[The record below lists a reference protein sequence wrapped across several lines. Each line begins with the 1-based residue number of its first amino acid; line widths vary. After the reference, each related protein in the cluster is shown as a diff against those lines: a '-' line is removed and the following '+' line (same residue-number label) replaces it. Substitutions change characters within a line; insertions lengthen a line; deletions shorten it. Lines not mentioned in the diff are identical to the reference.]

1 MNNELSIIVAA
12 CYVRVSTIEQA
23 KNGNSIPEQTE
34 RIQKYCEAMGW
45 TLYKIYTDAGYSGSN
60 QNRPGLQALVA
71 DAKAHRINKV
81 IVYKL
86 DRLSRSQKDTL
97 NLIEDVFLANGV
109 DFVSMSENFDTST
122 PFGRAMVGILAVFA
136 QLEREQIKE
145 RMYMGKEAVAKRGGY
160 VGGPKVPYGYRVED
174 GEYVLDEFAKLQ
186 VQEVF
191 RLTLEG
197 YTPFEVAKSLNSR
210 GLLRDG
216 NPWSARNVRLA
227 LVQKAYIGYKKFGN
241 VWHKSGHEQ
250 AIDAETFEA
259 VQKIVG
265 DKREKAFLSNPK
277 PGLATSYLA
286 GLIFCAHCGSRFSL
300 CTDNYRRNGN
310 VTFYRYYRCNT
321 RAGRTPGRK
330 NSACD
335 NVSWRAEKLE
345 ELVFS
350 EIRKLALSP
359 QTETDARKTRDGT
372 EALQK
377 ELVKID
383 TQINRLLDLYAI
395 GSIPVDAVQKRI
407 EEANAQKGAIEAEIA
422 AIRQRETE
430 ETDRK
435 AAFQLALS
443 LSGVLDR
450 GEFREI
456 RAILMALIDKIVVDG
471 EDITIFW
478 NF

>member
-1 MNNELSIIVAA
+1 MNNELSRVVAA

-45 TLYKIYTDAGYSGSN
+45 TLYKVYTDAGYSGSN

-81 IVYKL
+81 VVYKL

-97 NLIEDVFLANGV
+97 NLIEDVFLENGV

-160 VGGPKVPYGYRVED
+160 VGGPKVPYGYRVEN

-197 YTPFEVAKSLNSR
+197 YTPFEVAKNLNSR

-216 NPWSARNVRLA
+216 SPWSARNVRLA
-227 LVQKAYIGYKKFGN
+227 LVQRAYIGYKKFGN

-250 AIDAETFEA
+250 AIDVETFEA

-265 DKREKAFLSNPK
+265 NKREKAFRSNPK
-277 PGLATSYLA
+277 PSLATSYLA
-286 GLIFCAHCGSRFSL
+286 GLVFCGRCGGRYSMCS
-300 CTDNYRRNGN
+300 CTLRRNGHN
-310 VTFYRYYRCNT
+310 ATYRYYRCNVH
-321 RAGRTPGRK
+321 AGRTQSRK
-330 NSACD
+330 GESCD
-335 NVSWRAEKLE
+335 NVNWRTDKLE
-345 ELVFS
+345 ELVFA
-350 EIRKLALSP
+350 EIRKLTLTP
-359 QTETDARKTRDGT
+359 QAGTDAKKTGDRIG
-372 EALQK
+372 ALQR

-383 TQINRLLDLYAI
+383 AQINRLLDLYAL
-395 GSIPVDAVQKRI
+395 GSIPVDAVQKKV
-407 EEANAQKGAIEAEIA
+407 EDANSKKGAIEAEIA
-422 AIRQRETE
+422 SIRQRETE
-430 ETDRK
+430 EADRK
-435 AAFQLALS
+435 AAFRLALS

-456 RAILMALIDKIVVDG
+456 RAVLTALIDKVVIDG
-471 EDITIFW
+471 EDVTIFW
-478 NF
+478 KF